1 MPITKIELDN
11 FTVFK
16 KISIPFQKGINV
28 LVGENGFGKTHI
40 MKILYAACQA
50 TKHDVSFP
58 QKTVLVFRP
67 DQSMIGRLVNR
78 KKSENNTAKIS
89 VISDSARIGMQFSTK
104 TKKWEAEVTSEQNW
118 EKQMSDLTS
127 VFIPAKEILSNAW
140 NLESAVKM
148 GNVEFDDTYLDLIAA
163 AKVDISRGVD
173 SAERKKYLDI
183 LRGMSAGKVA
193 VLEERF
199 YLKPGN
205 QAKLEFNLVAEGLRK
220 IALLWQLIKNGTLEN
235 GSVLFWDEPEANINP
250 KHIPVIADLLVMLEQ
265 EGVQIF
271 VSTHDYFLARYLEVK
286 RKESTAVQYCSLYR
300 EEDSIMC
307 EVSEKFELLEHNAI
321 METFR
326 QLYMDE
332 LGVKLQ

>member
-11 FTVFK
+11 FTVFE
-16 KISIPFQKGINV
+16 KIAIPFQKGINV

-40 MKILYAACQA
+40 MKVLYAACRA
-50 TKHDVSFP
+50 SRHDVSFS
-58 QKTVLVFRP
+58 QKMVMVFRP
-67 DQSMIGRLVNR
+67 DNSMIGRLVNR
-78 KKSENNTAKIS
+78 KKSENNTAK
-89 VISDSARIGMQFSTK
+89 VAVTSDSSRICMNFSTK
-104 TKKWEAEVTSEQNW
+104 TKKWEADVSAEQNW

-163 AKVDISRGVD
+163 AKIDISRGAD
-173 SAERKKYLDI
+173 SVERKKYLE
-183 LRGMSAGKVA
+183 LLKGMSAGKVA
-193 VLEERF
+193 VTEERF

-220 IALLWQLIKNGTLEN
+220 VALLWQLMKNGTLEK

-250 KHIPVIADLLVMLEQ
+250 KHIPVLAELLVMLEQ

-271 VSTHDYFLARYLEVK
+271 VSTHDYFLAKYLEVK
-286 RKESTAVQYCSLYR
+286 KKESTSIQYCSLYHGNGAVH
-300 EEDSIMC
+300 C
-307 EVSEKFELLEHNAI
+307 EISEKFAALEHNAI

-332 LGVKLQ
+332 MEVKLQ